1 MCHSVVGAAEALSER
16 ESIGGHGLV
25 SCGALSGSDNQ
36 HVVGG
41 ACVKARWWGEHGV
54 HIGNN
59 VSRASRSAIFTRLGV
74 VVQRQGGGCG
84 NNAGGRGDNSHVV
97 ELGATCMGIGRHNKS
112 GQGEKEDTVTTAVEM
127 LLRKG
132 AGGEQCNNKR
142 GGAMQGVFVATE
154 DDVDNWWDLPPTP
167 TTNATAT
174 DMVINFD
181 EEDSG

>member
-16 ESIGGHGLV
+16 ESVGGHGLV

-59 VSRASRSAIFTRLGV
+59 ISRASRSAIFTRLGV

-112 GQGEKEDTVTTAVEM
+112 GQGEKEDPVTTAVEM

-132 AGGEQCNNKR
+132 AGGEQCNKKR
-142 GGAMQGVFVATE
+142 GG
-154 DDVDNWWDLPPTP
+154 
-167 TTNATAT
+167 NARRLRRYR
-174 DMVINFD
+174 
-181 EEDSG
+181 GRC